1 MHKPFVKHTE
11 DAGNNDTTFARV
23 KRWMYRGQ
31 RPNWIARIANRAW
44 AIGAA
49 QGLTRDDVVTLEV
62 IGRTSGRVI
71 SFPLVIAVVDG
82 ERYLVSMLGDNTQ
95 WVKNVRA
102 AGGRVVLRS
111 GGREAV
117 QLEELPADQRAPIL
131 KVYLQ
136 RAEGA
141 RPHIPIDQDAPLAAF
156 ETIAA
161 AFPVF
166 HVITSNVPLTPALKS
181 RSPLAFFVLT
191 FALSSPFW
199 LLGALTERQFLPGV
213 PISSLMV
220 LGPLLA
226 ARSPPSGAM
235 RKGQRVLAPTSISR
249 EVSRTDFLWKT
260 ERQRGCLPDHP
271 SGFGLVR

>member
-1 MHKPFVKHTE
+1 MHKPFIKQTE
-11 DAGNNDTTFARV
+11 AAGNNDTTFARV

-49 QGLTRDDVVTLEV
+49 RGLTRDDVVTLEV

-82 ERYLVSMLGDNTQ
+82 ERYLVSMLGDTTQ

-102 AGGRVVLRS
+102 AGGRAVLRS
-111 GGREAV
+111 GSREVV
-117 QLEELPADQRAPIL
+117 QLEELPVDRRAPIL
-131 KVYLQ
+131 KAYLQ

-141 RPHIPIDQDAPLAAF
+141 RPHIPVDKDAPIAAF

-166 HVITSNVPLTPALKS
+166 HVITST
-181 RSPLAFFVLT
+181 
-191 FALSSPFW
+191 
-199 LLGALTERQFLPGV
+199 LL
-213 PISSLMV
+213 
-220 LGPLLA
+220 
-226 ARSPPSGAM
+226 
-235 RKGQRVLAPTSISR
+235 
-249 EVSRTDFLWKT
+249 
-260 ERQRGCLPDHP
+260 
-271 SGFGLVR
+271 